1 MLISAEPKESSKQDS
16 GDAAQERKTIFL
28 YALNCTWDKVYN
40 CAETVPWLEEKS
52 TDYTSLKLRHAQ

>member
-40 CAETVPWLEEKS
+40 CAETVP
-52 TDYTSLKLRHAQ
+52 